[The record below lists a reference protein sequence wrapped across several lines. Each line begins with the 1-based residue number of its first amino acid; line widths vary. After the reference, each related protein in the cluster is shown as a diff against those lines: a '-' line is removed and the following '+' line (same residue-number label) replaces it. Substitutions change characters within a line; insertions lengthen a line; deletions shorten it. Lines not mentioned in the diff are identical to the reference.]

1 MKNIKKYG
9 LLLLACFCF
18 VISGFAQEEEED
30 DGEGN
35 EILEKLVFGGNIG
48 GGYANG
54 WNVTLSPTVGYRVSP
69 TTIAGVGV
77 SYIYSDF
84 TNRWDGLRW
93 TQNVT
98 GGRIFAQQLLFQNL
112 YARGEY
118 EYLTFTATIR
128 DETGRTIS
136 ENELQAPGLLIGGGY
151 TSQFGSSGLG
161 FTFEVLYNV
170 IYQADRSPYPSPFI
184 LRGGLMYGF

>member
-9 LLLLACFCF
+9 LLFLACFCLA
-18 VISGFAQEEEED
+18 ITGFAQEGESD
-30 DGEGN
+30 NDEGN
-35 EILEKLVFGGNIG
+35 KILDRLVFGGNLG

-54 WNVTLSPTVGYRVSP
+54 FNINVSPTVGYRITN

-98 GGRIFAQQLLFQNL
+98 GGRLFAQQLLFQNL

-118 EYLTFTATIR
+118 EYLAFTAKIR
-128 DETGRTIS
+128 DDSGRILNES
-136 ENELQAPGLLIGGGY
+136 ELEVPGLLFGGGY
-151 TSQFGSSGLG
+151 STQFGGSGLG
-161 FTFEVLYNV
+161 FTFEVLYN
-170 IYQADRSPYPSPFI
+170 ILYKAENSPYPSPLVI
-184 LRGGLMYGF
+184 RGGLMFGF

>member
-1 MKNIKKYG
+1 MKNIKRYS

-18 VISGFAQEEEED
+18 VVSGFAQEEEDNDE
-30 DGEGN
+30 EGN

-48 GGYANG
+48 LGYSNG
-54 WNVTLSPTVGYRVSP
+54 FNITLSPTVGYRVTN
-69 TTIAGVGV
+69 TTIAGVGFT
-77 SYIYSDF
+77 YIYSDF

-118 EYLTFTATIR
+118 EFLNFTATVR
-128 DETGRTIS
+128 DESGRLLS
-136 ENELQAPGLLIGGGY
+136 ENELEAPGLLLGGGY
-151 TSQFGSSGLG
+151 GTQFGSSGLG
-161 FTFEVLYNV
+161 FTFEVLYN
-170 IYQADRSPYPSPFI
+170 ILYQADRSPYPSPLI
-184 LRGGLMYGF
+184 MRGGVVFGF